1 MASRGTGFLSAL
13 GFAIVG
19 VAAAWLWL
27 VIRPNEHSTDTA
39 SPASLAAP
47 PAIVAPRETAPAEP
61 SAPATT
67 DAPRTARAPSLP
79 THPVGWE
86 DSLRASTDYFALAQ
100 RAALSALAG
109 DSRAQY
115 VLGQVLSECRDQ
127 LRPVASMQSGS
138 AAGNVRAYL
147 ALIPDAENRA
157 LVARRIGRC
166 EKFFDGSP
174 LDGLDVPEGAHD
186 SRYWLDQAIA
196 SRDPLAVMDHALEE
210 SASRHWDSVPPEHR
224 AHLLDDVR
232 IAVTSREPAALFKI
246 STVYSLATVARDP
259 AQGAVWL
266 VAACEAGY
274 DCSNANPDIGQGC
287 IERRG
292 CDARSTL
299 PEAMRLALGDTQFA
313 EIRTTAQEILARINR
328 GDWEGLQPY
337 LEMR

>member
-1 MASRGTGFLSAL
+1 MPASSVRNAPANRIAGMASRGTGFLSAL

-196 SRDPLAVMDHALEE
+196 SRTSSGRRADRRYFAGTRCAVQNQYRLLAGDGRAGPRARSSLARCRVRGGLRLLERK
-210 SASRHWDSVPPEHR
+210 SRHRTGMYRTARLRCAFDLAGSDATR
-224 AHLLDDVR
+224 ARRHAVR
-232 IAVTSREPAALFKI
+232 
-246 STVYSLATVARDP
+246 
-259 AQGAVWL
+259 
-266 VAACEAGY
+266 
-274 DCSNANPDIGQGC
+274 
-287 IERRG
+287 
-292 CDARSTL
+292 
-299 PEAMRLALGDTQFA
+299 
-313 EIRTTAQEILARINR
+313 
-328 GDWEGLQPY
+328 
-337 LEMR
+337 